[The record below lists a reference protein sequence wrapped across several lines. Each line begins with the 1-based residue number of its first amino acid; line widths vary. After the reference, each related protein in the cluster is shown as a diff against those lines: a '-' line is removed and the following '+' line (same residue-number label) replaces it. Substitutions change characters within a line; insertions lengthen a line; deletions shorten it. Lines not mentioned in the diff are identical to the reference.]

1 MLTSASPVLYCKSR
15 FIRLK
20 GQRDAQ
26 MPKAKVL
33 AFINYKGGVAK
44 TTTTYHVGCSLAQHL
59 EKRVLLVDIDPQTNL
74 TFLCASIEDWEKFKK
89 SKGTINSMYRR
100 YLEGKSLDPKY
111 FIWKEPVGGSIKRR
125 IRGLDLIPCDID
137 LLGEDLG
144 GGDLAGP
151 IPSFELLKRHAGKY
165 IKDRSFLRK
174 ALREVEN
181 DYDYILID
189 CPPNLYLM
197 TQNALVASRWYVVTA
212 IPDHLSTI
220 GLSILQQKAHKIG
233 ESFRHAHTLA
243 GDDATPVRTAELGGV
258 IFVRVRLGG
267 SMITNVHFSTMV
279 QVRNSLGNGVCFDGR
294 TTELIGYG
302 EAAEQSLPV
311 WMTNTKNAISA
322 AGKGEYQ
329 RITKEL
335 AERF

>member
-1 MLTSASPVLYCKSR
+1 
-15 FIRLK
+15 
-20 GQRDAQ
+20 

-44 TTTTYHVGCSLAQHL
+44 TTTTYHVGCSLVQHFG
-59 EKRVLLVDIDPQTNL
+59 KRVLLVDIDPQTNL
-74 TFLCASIEDWEKFKK
+74 TFLCGSIEDWEGFKK
-89 SKGTINSMYRR
+89 NKGTILSMYRN
-100 YLEGKSLDPKY
+100 YLAGKAIDIKR
-111 FIWKEPVGGSIKRR
+111 FIWREPVGASLKQR
-125 IRGLDLIPCDID
+125 IRALDLIPCDID
-137 LLGEDLG
+137 LIGEDLG

-151 IPSFELLKRHAGKY
+151 VPSFELLKKHAAKY
-165 IKDRSFLRK
+165 ISDRSFLQK
-174 ALREVEN
+174 ALREVDN
-181 DYDYILID
+181 DYDYVLID

-220 GLSILQQKAHKIG
+220 GLSILQQKALKIG
-233 ESFRHAHTLA
+233 ESFKSAHTLA
-243 GDDATPVRTAELGGV
+243 GGNAVGVRTAELGGV

-279 QVRNSLGNGVCFDGR
+279 QVKERLGEDVCFGDH

-311 WMTNTKNAISA
+311 WMTNTRNAINA

-329 RITKEL
+329 SITKEFIG
-335 AERF
+335 RFKQ

>member
-1 MLTSASPVLYCKSR
+1 
-15 FIRLK
+15 
-20 GQRDAQ
+20 
-26 MPKAKVL
+26 MPKAKIL

-59 EKRVLLVDIDPQTNL
+59 GKRVLLVDIDPQTNL
-74 TFLCASIEDWEKFKK
+74 TFLCSSIEDWEKFKK
-89 SKGTINSMYRR
+89 TKGTINSMYRR
-100 YLEGKSLDPKY
+100 FLEGKAIDPKY
-111 FIWKEPVGGSIKRR
+111 FIWHEPVGASVKQR

-151 IPSFELLKRHAGKY
+151 VPSFELLKRHAAKY

-174 ALREVEN
+174 ALREVED

-220 GLSILQQKAHKIG
+220 GLSILQQKARKIG
-233 ESFRHAHTLA
+233 DCFKDAHTLA
-243 GDDATPVRTAELGGV
+243 GNDACHVRSAEMGGV

-279 QVRNSLGNGVCFDGR
+279 QVRQSLGDGVCFRDH

-311 WMTNTKNAISA
+311 WMTNTKNAITA
-322 AGKGEYQ
+322 ARKGEYE

-335 AERF
+335 ATRF